1 MASCVLLLL
10 LVSWLCC
17 CRWCRGCCCWCRG
30 CLQQLSPCFLLSF
43 YEQCEKEKA
52 ASPYPERTNLCFF
65 AAVGISFCVS
75 SILLLLGGLI
85 LR

>member
-10 LVSWLCC
+10 LSLVSLFAAA
-17 CRWCRGCCCWCRG
+17 
-30 CLQQLSPCFLLSF
+30 LFFLRAVR
-43 YEQCEKEKA
+43 KEK
-52 ASPYPERTNLCFF
+52 SCESISRENESLFFF